1 MLKNKAYDFLKW
13 FAIVG
18 LHALGVAYGQLA
30 DIWALPYSQAI
41 PETLD
46 IVGVLLGAFLAWE
59 SYQYHKEYDV
69 FTAPKVQPIE
79 PVEDASPILPDE
91 LYAEVKR
98 EDIE

>member
-1 MLKNKAYDFLKW
+1 MITNKLYDFLKW

-30 DIWALPYSQAI
+30 DIWGLPYGQAI

-46 IVGVLLGAFLAWE
+46 IIGVVLGAFLAWE
-59 SYQYHKEYDV
+59 SYQYNKQFEV
-69 FTAPKVQPIE
+69 FSAPKVQP
-79 PVEDASPILPDE
+79 VEDATDIQDE
-91 LYAEVKR
+91 LEATIQA

>member
-1 MLKNKAYDFLKW
+1 MLKNKVYDFLKW

-30 DIWALPYSQAI
+30 NIWALPYSEAI

-59 SYQYHKEYDV
+59 SYQFSKENEILV
-69 FTAPKVQPIE
+69 APRVQPDYSQIPE
-79 PVEDASPILPDE
+79 ADKVNNYTVNS
-91 LYAEVKR
+91 
-98 EDIE
+98 EDI

>member
-1 MLKNKAYDFLKW
+1 MISNKLYDWLKW

-30 DIWALPYSQAI
+30 DIWGLPYGQAI

-46 IVGVLLGAFLAWE
+46 IIGVVLGAFLAWE
-59 SYQYHKEYDV
+59 SYQYNKQFEV
-69 FTAPKVQPIE
+69 FSAPKVQP
-79 PVEDASPILPDE
+79 VEDATDIQDE
-91 LYAEVKR
+91 LEATIQA

>member
-79 PVEDASPILPDE
+79 DASPILPED
-91 LYAEVKR
+91 LTVEVKK